1 MKRAGSLTGLMV
13 AVLSAL
19 PAMAQDTGYLWTL
32 DRRVYTID
40 DGGKWTATL
49 EQERK
54 ALDS

>member
-1 MKRAGSLTGLMV
+1 MKRAGFLTGLMV
-13 AVLSAL
+13 AVLSTL